1 MPVLLGPAHIHA
13 PQDRGPVLALG
24 PAFAGIDLDIG
35 IVAVGFAG
43 KQRSQLGLLGPFGSA
58 RQGGFK
64 VGDHVV
70 VAFGQLQQLTGVFGF
85 LFEGFDGFDP
95 VGQFLALTHHG
106 LGGLRIVPE
115 VRLFGERGQF
125 IEAFCGCIPVK
136 DASVAKR
143 PRSGSGQSET

>member
-1 MPVLLGPAHIHA
+1 MPCFLGPAHIHA

-24 PAFAGIDLDIG
+24 AALAGIDLDIG
-35 IVAVGFAG
+35 IIAIGLAG
-43 KQRSQLGLLGPFGSA
+43 QQRGELRLLGPGGGA
-58 RQGGFK
+58 RQGGFDI
-64 VGDHVV
+64 GHHGI

-85 LFEGFDGFDP
+85 LFEGFDSFDP

-115 VRLFGERGQF
+115 VRLLGESRQF
-125 IEAFCGCIPVK
+125 IEAFCSCIPVK